1 MLRQSSVARMRAE
14 LGALEA
20 SAERAGTA
28 LACVY
33 SSAEEFEAAEI
44 GARRAAG
51 SWKPYPIDGLRLL
64 LGAPPAGRP
73 RRHHRGGRCALRRAG
88 GAGGDHALASDRHYL
103 RT

>member
-33 SSAEEFEAAEI
+33 SSADEFEAAEI
-44 GARRAAG
+44 DARHAAG
-51 SWKPYPIDGLRLL
+51 SWKPYPIDGMRLVLAATIVAAVAL
-64 LGAPPAGRP
+64 LA
-73 RRHHRGGRCALRRAG
+73 
-88 GAGGDHALASDRHYL
+88 ALAAL
-103 RT
+103 AAITP

>member
-33 SSAEEFEAAEI
+33 STAEEFEAAEI

-51 SWKPYPIDGLRLL
+51 SWKPYPIDGLRLIL
-64 LGAPPAGRP
+64 AATIVAAV
-73 RRHHRGGRCALRRAG
+73 ALFA
-88 GAGGDHALASDRHYL
+88 ALAAL
-103 RT
+103 AAITP